1 MVYVDKGHV
10 GTGIAPRSLA
20 SIFAEFE
27 SLEIKSGRKWR
38 EVEFDGNLSFLSSE
52 RLQHFL

>member
-1 MVYVDKGHV
+1 MVYVDKGHL
-10 GTGIAPRSLA
+10 GTGIALRSLA